1 MSKARK
7 KASELLTTFG
17 YRKINGPNA
26 YTATMEDYSMFH
38 KDLQELKPSN
48 MKAIDNALKCT
59 IEILKTAPMKVDYI
73 GDKYDPLQYE
83 RVVTSDRDF
92 WEEVKL
98 EVETFKINES

>member
-7 KASELLTTFG
+7 KASELLKIFG
-17 YRKINGPNA
+17 YRTIYGPNA
-26 YTATMEDYSMFH
+26 YTATMEDYALYH
-38 KDLQELKPSN
+38 KDLLELKPKN
-48 MKAIDNALKCT
+48 MKAIDNALKCV

-92 WEEVKL
+92 WEGVKL
-98 EVETFKINES
+98 EVETFKMDEV